1 MPIQTKT
8 VLHSRNLV
16 LMAYQILKTED
27 LGKTWVDISGFN
39 LDNRSSERGF
49 PNTVVEGLICFPN
62 DPNHMWVATEIGIVE
77 SLNGGESWNLINSN
91 LPMVKVLDMKIQDD
105 QIIIAT
111 YGRGMWSV
119 TVPEVEREIVF
130 APNIVQVDIDLTGQ
144 TTFKLI
150 YSDLFDS
157 THIFVDDEIIFSN
170 KEQTMGPV
178 SFTLNNLNL
187 NGKKSFHT
195 VAYRDGSSYESIESE
210 FLMYEV
216 FDPQISYSTD
226 FSNSFEVAT
235 DGFSIGYQ
243 PGFSNIALHSR
254 HDYRPRKSLSL
265 F

>member
-1 MPIQTKT
+1 
-8 VLHSRNLV
+8 
-16 LMAYQILKTED
+16 
-27 LGKTWVDISGFN
+27 
-39 LDNRSSERGF
+39 
-49 PNTVVEGLICFPN
+49 
-62 DPNHMWVATEIGIVE
+62 MWVATEIGIVE

-111 YGRGMWSV
+111 YGRGIWSV
-119 TVPEVEREIVF
+119 TLPEVEREIVF

-144 TTFKLI
+144 TTLKLI

-235 DGFSIGYQ
+235 DGFNIGYQ

-254 HDYRPRKSLSL
+254 HDYPASKELIAILKTPIKVRETDATLSL
-265 F
+265 IHI